1 MKRITDRYLYLLIRF
16 FIGGLFIYAGL
27 GKIMAPFEFAV
38 TIGSYNLMAPFE
50 FAVTIGSYNL
60 VPTRLIGLVA
70 ATLPWIEV
78 LAGLGVILG
87 VRTKACSLIISSL
100 LAVFILILILTYLR
114 GMDIDCG
121 CFRGVDRKIGPL
133 VIIEDLLMFFGALF
147 IYSKAEPS

>member
-38 TIGSYNLMAPFE
+38 TIGSYNL
-50 FAVTIGSYNL
+50 

-78 LAGLGVILG
+78 LAGLGVILV

-121 CFRGVDRKIGPL
+121 CFPGVDRKIGPL
-133 VIIEDLLMFFGALF
+133 VIIEDLLMFFGAHF